1 MGMESLLKMIT
12 FKLACLLFVGFPGL
26 VSPSLQQFI
35 CKSTKKTLL
44 DKSRE
49 KTQSHQADSHGLE

>member
-12 FKLACLLFVGFPGL
+12 FKLACLLFVGFPEL

-35 CKSTKKTLL
+35 CKSTKTPF
-44 DKSRE
+44 
-49 KTQSHQADSHGLE
+49 